1 MPAKERRTR
10 PARGARPVRPIHSVR
25 RYLPHLPYLRASF
38 LRASFLSLTCLVAA
52 RLLAPEA
59 EFGAYALAVGPGA
72 GSGLAWSAGPDR
84 RLAARVAA
92 SSLLSLWCLWLYF
105 YAAGGGPF
113 WTEALAVTFFALL
126 VLPLAAGVYI
136 FTRDPTRD
144 RGADDDG
151 AAS

>member
-25 RYLPHLPYLRASF
+25 RYLPYVWYLPYLGASF

-59 EFGAYALAVGPGA
+59 EFGAYALAVGLGA

-84 RLAARVAA
+84 YLPARVAA

-113 WTEALAVTFFALL
+113 WTEALAVTYLALL
-126 VLPLAAGVYI
+126 VTPLALAVFFAAG
-136 FTRDPTRD
+136 TPGR
-144 RGADDDG
+144 DG
-151 AAS
+151 ASR